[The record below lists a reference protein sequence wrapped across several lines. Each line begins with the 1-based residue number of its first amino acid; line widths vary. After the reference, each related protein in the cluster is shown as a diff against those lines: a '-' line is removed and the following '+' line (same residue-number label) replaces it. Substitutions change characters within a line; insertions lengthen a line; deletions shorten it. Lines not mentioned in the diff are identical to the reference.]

1 MICQPC
7 SVVSAV
13 MGRPSTAEQGERRR
27 RDERQAEETADRP
40 AVVDESWPMWY
51 ACSKTAREAV
61 RVTAVAVS
69 LSGCP
74 WPLLEEM
81 WFDLAY
87 RRKQIPSGLRD
98 YLPDE
103 LLRRRA
109 LERRIT
115 SVFSRWGY
123 QELVTPTLEFV
134 DVLETPFGNG
144 LRGST
149 YRFFDPDGGFV
160 ALRPEM
166 TTPIAR
172 LVSTRLRSM
181 VDPGRFWYLSNV
193 FRSAN
198 PEVGHRREFCQA
210 GIEIVGSRSVFA
222 DAEAIALCVD
232 CLDGCGLRGFGID
245 VGHMG
250 FVNGLME
257 DLGLEDRVAAD
268 VRTALLHQDLVG
280 LTSIVAAL
288 DLSQTDAER
297 ILALVDLR
305 GDESVLERGKHIAG
319 SSTRAQESIDELE
332 LVMRHLRYH
341 RAHEPVCIDL
351 GLVKNFDYYTGVI
364 FQGHAFGVGYDI
376 CGGGRYDN
384 LLAQFG
390 FDCPSTG
397 FAIGIERVL
406 AAVERG
412 NPGLLVEAP
421 PLSCVIVFA
430 SGLEETALL
439 DARGLR
445 RQGFVVEVEL
455 DRRPLDSV
463 RRRAARNGRSCILSY
478 SSQERCDL
486 WVDPRQADSVVPS
499 VADALPSRVF
509 NVRMLTQS

>member
-1 MICQPC
+1 MA
-7 SVVSAV
+7 S
-13 MGRPSTAEQGERRR
+13 
-27 RDERQAEETADRP
+27 
-40 AVVDESWPMWY
+40 
-51 ACSKTAREAV
+51 
-61 RVTAVAVS
+61 
-69 LSGCP
+69 
-74 WPLLEEM
+74 
-81 WFDLAY
+81 

-103 LLRRRA
+103 LSRRRA

-134 DVLETPFGNG
+134 DVLETSGGYG

-149 YRFFDPDGGFV
+149 FRFFDPDGEFV

-172 LVSTRLRSM
+172 LVSARLRSV
-181 VDPGRFWYLSNV
+181 VDPGRFWYLANV
-193 FRSAN
+193 FRSAD
-198 PEVGHRREFCQA
+198 PEAGHRREICQA
-210 GIEIVGSRSVFA
+210 GVEIVGSPSVSA

-257 DLGLEDRVAAD
+257 DLGLQDRVFAD
-268 VRTALLHQDLVG
+268 VRTALLRQDLVG
-280 LTSIVAAL
+280 LRSIVSAL
-288 DLSQTDAER
+288 DLSQSDAER
-297 ILALVDLR
+297 LLALVDLR
-305 GDESVLERGKHIAG
+305 GDESVLERGRQIAG
-319 SSTRAQESIDELE
+319 SSARAQESIDELE

-341 RAHEPVCIDL
+341 GAHEPVSIDL

-376 CGGGRYDN
+376 CGGGRYDH

-406 AAVERG
+406 TAVESG
-412 NPGLLVEAP
+412 NPGLLVDTP
-421 PLSCVIVFA
+421 PPSCVIAFA
-430 SGLEETALL
+430 PGVEETALS
-439 DARGLR
+439 DARSLR

-455 DRRPLDSV
+455 DCRPVDSV
-463 RRRAARNGRSCILSY
+463 CRRATRNGRSCVLFY
-478 SSQERCDL
+478 ASQERCDL
-486 WVDPRQADSVVPS
+486 WVDSYQVEA
-499 VADALPSRVF
+499 VAASLAGALPTRVF